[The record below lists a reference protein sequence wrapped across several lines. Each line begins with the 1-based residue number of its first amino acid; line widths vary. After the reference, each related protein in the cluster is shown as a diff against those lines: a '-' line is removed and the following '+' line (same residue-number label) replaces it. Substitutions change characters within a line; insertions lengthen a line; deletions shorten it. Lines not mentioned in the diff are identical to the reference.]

1 MPTPTSK
8 SLPPMAPEDRPQT
21 IVAVGASAGGL
32 EALRDMLA
40 VAKPPTHLAFV
51 VVQHLD
57 PTHESMLAQLLNRT
71 TVLDVLQCEGGED
84 IHADRVY
91 IIPPGRGL
99 AIHNGRLQLTD
110 FTQPRGLRRPID
122 DFFASLA
129 RDRKANAACVI
140 LSGTGADG
148 SMGLRVIKEN
158 GGICIAQEPST
169 ARYDGMPS
177 AAIGSGLVDFIK
189 PPGEI
194 IDCLKSFFERQNL
207 DSPART
213 ISLTSDYIDNICTIL
228 KKTVGHDFSQY
239 KRSTF
244 IRRVE
249 RRMHVLGLDTV
260 AVYLDQIRNDQNEC
274 QALFRDLLINVTRFF
289 RNSDMFDL
297 LREKVIEPLLKEKPT
312 DSEIRVWVAGC
323 SSGEEAYTLAMIFA
337 SSAKK
342 LGIDNN
348 IQIFATDID
357 EQMLQIAREG
367 LYPASAL
374 IDIPEE
380 MVESWV
386 VRHGQ
391 YFSISNTIRDTIRFS
406 NHSIIRDPPFSRIDL
421 VSCRNLLIYFDDSL
435 QQQVMPLIHYALSP
449 GGYLFLG
456 PSETIGRFENL
467 FSSIDHHARIFQ
479 HSGLTTRYPLNLPS
493 TPQSFQRT
501 IMDERKDSA
510 RNHIHKDD
518 AAIQK
523 LAERYAPPSMVVGDD
538 GTVIAAYGKLSR
550 YFDFPVTR
558 QGGTSAFTL
567 ARPGLR
573 EIIGPLLRQARHKRR
588 IVIARQIHIEG
599 DYGVQP
605 VDVTC
610 DPLSGNSFLFVFKD
624 AGPFEILA
632 DLDSDD
638 FEPVT
643 DHVDILEEELR
654 VTRHKLRATIEELET
669 ANEELKSSNEEMMS
683 MNEELQSTNEELS
696 TVNDEL
702 KHKVDQLTVANTDV
716 RNFFDSTEL
725 AVMVVDS
732 DLRIRSFT
740 DATKSI
746 FPLQNSDRGRLLSD
760 VACKLDDLQYLD
772 DSLTV
777 SKTGQTL
784 QRRVHT
790 KDGKKTFS
798 MRVLPYKTSSGDIS
812 GATIVMTDITDALT
826 LERALIVEQERL
838 RVAVNAGHI
847 GIWEYCPRTCSFRFD
862 KTHQEMLGLS
872 NISQINFEV
881 WRNIIDADDRDI
893 FSNAI
898 NDALAGKGKLEVG
911 YKVLL
916 SNGDI
921 KKLKSYAHMSIR
933 EDERLLVGA
942 TIDITPEHTLAETRS
957 ILLQEMNHRVKN
969 LFAIIASM
977 VTLSARSHTDIN
989 IYAQDFRDRIIA
1001 LGRAH
1006 SLSVPSGDKDVI
1018 SLEKI
1023 VKTMTISHEGTK
1035 NKITIQG
1042 PEVFLPSNALS
1053 PLAMIL
1059 HEFTTNASKYGVL
1072 GPKGGELEIS
1082 WDLGPENLSLVW
1094 HEKNHTPV
1102 EETNDVGFGT
1112 TLIRSSAKQLGADLF
1127 KEIDDKNFTIFIEI
1141 PLHKIEEKLK

>member
-1 MPTPTSK
+1 MHHSTNTS
-8 SLPPMAPEDRPQT
+8 PPMGMEDRPQT

-40 VAKPPTHLAFV
+40 VATPPTHLAFV

-71 TVLDVLQCEGGED
+71 TLLDVLQCEGGED

-122 DFFASLA
+122 DFFSSLA
-129 RDRKANAACVI
+129 RDRQTNAACVI

-177 AAIGSGLVDFIK
+177 AAISSGLVDFIK
-189 PPGEI
+189 PPNEI
-194 IDCLKSFFERQNL
+194 IDCLKSFFERKNS
-207 DSPART
+207 DSPTRDIA
-213 ISLTSDYIDNICTIL
+213 LTPDYIDSICSIL
-228 KKTVGHDFSQY
+228 KKAVGHDFSQY

-249 RRMHVLGLDTV
+249 RRMHVLELSTV
-260 AVYLDQIRNDQNEC
+260 ASYLEQIRNDQNEC

-289 RNSDMFDL
+289 RNPDMFDL
-297 LREKVIEPLLKEKPT
+297 LREKVIEPLLKEKQ
-312 DSEIRVWVAGC
+312 DEQEIRVWVAGC
-323 SSGEEAYTLAMIFA
+323 SSGEEAYTLGMIFA

-342 LGIDNN
+342 LGVKNS

-367 LYPASAL
+367 IYPASAL
-374 IDIPEE
+374 IDIPDE
-380 MVESWV
+380 MVDSWIV
-386 VRHGQ
+386 LHGQ
-391 YFSISNTIRDTIRFS
+391 YFTISNTIRDTIRFS
-406 NHSIIRDPPFSRIDL
+406 NHSIIRDPPFSRINL
-421 VSCRNLLIYFDDSL
+421 VSCRNLLIYFDDAL

-467 FSSIDHHARIFQ
+467 FTSIDHHARIFE
-479 HSGLTTRYPLNLPS
+479 HSGLTTRYPLNLPLA
-493 TPQSFQRT
+493 PQSFPRQA
-501 IMDERKDSA
+501 MDERKD
-510 RNHIHKDD
+510 RINNHIHKDD

-538 GTVIAAYGKLSR
+538 GTVIAAYGKLGR

-567 ARPGLR
+567 ARSGLR
-573 EIIGPLLRQARHKRR
+573 EIIGPLLRQARHKKRV
-588 IVIARQIHIEG
+588 VIARHIQVEG
-599 DYGVQP
+599 DYGIQP
-605 VDVTC
+605 VDITC
-610 DPLSGNSFLFVFKD
+610 DPLSSNSFLFVFKD
-624 AGPFEILA
+624 AGPFEALTASDA
-632 DLDSDD
+632 DE
-638 FEPVT
+638 FEPIT

-702 KHKVDQLTVANTDV
+702 KNKVDQLTVANSDV
-716 RNFFDSTEL
+716 KNFFDSTEL

-732 DLRIRSFT
+732 DLKIRSFT
-740 DATKSI
+740 DSTKSI

-760 VACKLDDLQYLD
+760 VACKLDDFQYLD
-772 DSLTV
+772 DAFNV
-777 SKTGQTL
+777 AQTGQTL

-798 MRVLPYKTSSGDIS
+798 MRVLPYKTSNGDIS

-838 RVAVNAGHI
+838 RVAVNAGRI
-847 GIWEYCPRTCSFRFD
+847 GIWEYCPRTNSFRFD

-881 WRNIIDADDRDI
+881 WRNIIASDDRDH
-893 FSNAI
+893 FSKAI
-898 NDALAGKGKLEVG
+898 NYSLEYKRKLEVG
-911 YKVLL
+911 YKVIL
-916 SNGDI
+916 SNGEI
-921 KKLKSYAHMSIR
+921 KKLKSYAQMSMR
-933 EDERLLVGA
+933 EDDRLLVGA

-989 IYAQDFRDRIIA
+989 TYAQDFRDRIIA

-1006 SLSVPSGDKDVI
+1006 SLSMPSGDRDVI
-1018 SLEKI
+1018 SLHKI
-1023 VKTMTISHEGTK
+1023 VKTMIASHESKK
-1035 NKITIQG
+1035 NKIIVHG
-1042 PEVFLPSNALS
+1042 PEVLLPSNALS

-1059 HEFTTNASKYGVL
+1059 HEWTTNASKYGVL
-1072 GPKGGELEIS
+1072 GSKGGELEIS
-1082 WDLGPENLSLVW
+1082 WRLSAQNLSLVW
-1094 HEKNHTPV
+1094 HEKNNMQV
-1102 EETNDVGFGT
+1102 KEEDNVGFGT
-1112 TLIRSSAKQLGADLF
+1112 TLIKSSAKQLSAHLF
-1127 KEIDDKNFTIFIEI
+1127 KEINAENFIVSIEI
-1141 PLHKIEEKLK
+1141 PLQKIEEAVK